1 MKRDRLSSRPANL
14 FRMPPPPPLQHQYL
28 VIEGNIGAGKT
39 TLSKMLA
46 EEFGT
51 RLILEEFSDNPF
63 LPLFYDNPER
73 YAFSVELFF
82 MMERHKQLQ
91 QHLTQTS
98 LFEPGT
104 IADYFFLKTLL
115 FAQINLKDDEWRLFQ
130 RLFHSLNAG
139 IPKPDLLVYL
149 HRSPDDLRRNIVHR
163 GRAYEQ
169 SISVD
174 YLETIQRGYL
184 DYFKTVTDFPILI
197 IDVEGVHFWKKPEE
211 YRQLR
216 ELIDREYETG
226 IHHRKLSGLAV

>member
-1 MKRDRLSSRPANL
+1 MSQPN
-14 FRMPPPPPLQHQYL
+14 FQHHYL

-39 TLSKMLA
+39 TLSNMLSK
-46 EEFGT
+46 EFGT
-51 RLILEEFSDNPF
+51 KLILEEFSDNPF

-139 IPKPDLLVYL
+139 IPRPDLLVYL
-149 HRSPDDLRRNIVHR
+149 HRSPEDLRRNIVHR
-163 GRAYEQ
+163 GRDYEQ
-169 SISVD
+169 SISLR

-184 DYFKTVTDFPILI
+184 EYFKTVTDHPILI
-197 IDVEGVHFWKKPEE
+197 IDVEGVHFWDNPDH
-211 YRQLR
+211 YQQLVQ
-216 ELIDREYETG
+216 LINQSYPNG
-226 IHHRKLSGLAV
+226 IHHRKLSGMTV